1 MFLPKEFV
9 WMETVPFQFNL
20 RFINLRKAALQD
32 GSHNLVKAK
41 RLFLEGDIRKAKKNV
56 VHGLR

>member
-1 MFLPKEFV
+1 
-9 WMETVPFQFNL
+9 METVPFQFNL